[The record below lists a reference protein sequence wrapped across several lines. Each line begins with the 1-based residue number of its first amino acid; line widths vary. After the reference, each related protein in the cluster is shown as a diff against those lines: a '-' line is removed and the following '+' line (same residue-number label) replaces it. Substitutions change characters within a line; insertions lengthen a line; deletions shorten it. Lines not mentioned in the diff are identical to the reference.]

1 MPRTP
6 LKNGPL
12 IEAIS
17 ELRWELQ
24 EQTPGMK
31 PHPHHKIPISKMY
44 DRISDEYPFHEQ
56 SPTATMPGE
65 TTGR

>member
-6 LKNGPL
+6 LKNKPL
-12 IEAIS
+12 IEAIF
-17 ELRWELQ
+17 ELRWELH

-44 DRISDEYPFHEQ
+44 DRISDEYPFREQ
-56 SPTATMPGE
+56 SPTATIPDE
-65 TTGR
+65 TQSS